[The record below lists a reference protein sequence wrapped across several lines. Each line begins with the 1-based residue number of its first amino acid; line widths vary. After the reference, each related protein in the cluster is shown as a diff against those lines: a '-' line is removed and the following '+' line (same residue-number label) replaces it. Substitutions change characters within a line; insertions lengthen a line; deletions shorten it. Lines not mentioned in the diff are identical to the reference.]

1 MDTLE
6 QGSGKLFTDPSSI
19 AARADFQQ
27 KSRAMTDK
35 VTTVSDAVDRLLGD
49 GDYLAI
55 GGFGG
60 EGAEVKP
67 GSRGVVG
74 RHGRGNGVHG
84 VAYRV
89 EKA

>member
-35 VTTVSDAVDRLLGD
+35 VTTVSDACLLYTSD
-49 GDYLAI
+49 AAD
-55 GGFGG
+55 
-60 EGAEVKP
+60 E
-67 GSRGVVG
+67 
-74 RHGRGNGVHG
+74 
-84 VAYRV
+84 
-89 EKA
+89 